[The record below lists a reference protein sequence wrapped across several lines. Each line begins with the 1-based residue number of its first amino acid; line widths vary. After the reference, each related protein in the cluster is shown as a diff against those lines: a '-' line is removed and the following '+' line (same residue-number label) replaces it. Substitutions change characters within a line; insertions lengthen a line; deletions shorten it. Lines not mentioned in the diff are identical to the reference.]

1 MLGAGALSMLVA
13 CALVSCSLT
22 SLDGFSSGA
31 PADGSALTSDA
42 SSSDASSS
50 GSSGSDASSS
60 GSSGSD
66 ASSSGTSG
74 STGFFD
80 DFNRP
85 SGVIGNGWFEKT
97 AGSFAIFDNQV
108 VVKAATPNY
117 RNDCIF
123 RPFAE
128 ALSDFE
134 ASAVFRLKALS
145 PGYVQLHV
153 RVPQS
158 SMTEA
163 DVSEGYSVYIPDDV
177 NRGALFRQ
185 VAGDALDLENMPLS
199 TPLTTTDR
207 YRLRIRVTGTAPVM
221 LEGWVERQDGASWNV
236 LGHATRADSDFKRFR
251 NAGTLK
257 LCADTNDHVSYD
269 DVSWQK
275 L

>member
-1 MLGAGALSMLVA
+1 MTETRKLSA
-13 CALVSCSLT
+13 WA
-22 SLDGFSSGA
+22 
-31 PADGSALTSDA
+31 
-42 SSSDASSS
+42 
-50 GSSGSDASSS
+50 
-60 GSSGSD
+60 
-66 ASSSGTSG
+66 
-74 STGFFD
+74 
-80 DFNRP
+80 
-85 SGVIGNGWFEKT
+85 
-97 AGSFAIFDNQV
+97 SFAIFDNQV
-108 VVKAATPNY
+108 VVKAAAPNY

-185 VAGDALDLENMPLS
+185 VAGDTLDLENMPLS

-221 LEGWVERQDGASWNV
+221 VRLASSN
-236 LGHATRADSDFKRFR
+236 R
-251 NAGTLK
+251 K
-257 LCADTNDHVSYD
+257 LPVRKSPWTTDR
-269 DVSWQK
+269 
-275 L
+275 